1 MPESDSYTIK
11 ITVTSDQTHNRISKN
26 FIVTDDVA
34 QRFLKAVST
43 ALGTT
48 SFLTLDDINTPTPY

>member
-1 MPESDSYTIK
+1 MAKLDSYTIYIDVK
-11 ITVTSDQTHNRISKN
+11 SDQTHNKISQK
-26 FIVTDDVA
+26 FIVTEDVA